1 LIEHGSHVL
10 LIDPIHFS
18 PGRSLLLTKIKNHHE
33 AERSCSEVMRELPD
47 DSVTP
52 DFQAGFKAGYADFLT
67 FGGDGRPPLLPPRK
81 YWRVHHRSPE
91 GRQAEQ
97 DWFAGFA
104 AGTAHA
110 EMSQRR
116 EFATV
121 SSTAGGSCAGGRLP
135 PADYSPEAGYLE
147 ELPRPET
154 APEPDLEPVPA
165 PELLPGDLRGATG
178 TEHGQPWNAQD
189 ELRQAFAIL
198 HGGGATP
205 PRRCAAASWTTTGR
219 GAFEPPMSITVDPA
233 DTQLRR
239 LPPPGALVR
248 EPIDA
253 LSAERGRTSHAAYAR
268 PVLPV
273 ESAP

>member
-1 LIEHGSHVL
+1 LLEHGSHVL

-18 PGRSLLLTKIKNHHE
+18 PRRSLFFTKSKNHHE
-33 AERSCSEVMRELPD
+33 AERICSEVLRELPD
-47 DSVTP
+47 DSVTA

-67 FGGDGRPPLLPPRK
+67 YGGDGRPPLLPPRK
-81 YWRVHHRSPE
+81 YWRVHRRSAE

-104 AGTAHA
+104 AGAAHA

-121 SSTAGGSCAGGRLP
+121 SSTAGCSCAGGGLP
-135 PADYSPEAGYLE
+135 PAGFLPEADSLE

-154 APEPDLEPVPA
+154 APEPALEPVPA
-165 PELLPGDLRGATG
+165 PELLPGDLRGATS
-178 TEHGQPWNAQD
+178 TEHRQPWDAQS
-189 ELRQAFAIL
+189 EPREAFAIL

-219 GAFEPPMSITVDPA
+219 SAFEPPMPIAVDPE
-233 DTQLRR
+233 DMQLRR
-239 LPPPGALVR
+239 LPPPGALVL
-248 EPIDA
+248 EPRDA
-253 LSAERGRTSHAAYAR
+253 LSAERGATSHPACAS
-268 PVLPV
+268 PVPSV
-273 ESAP
+273 EPAP